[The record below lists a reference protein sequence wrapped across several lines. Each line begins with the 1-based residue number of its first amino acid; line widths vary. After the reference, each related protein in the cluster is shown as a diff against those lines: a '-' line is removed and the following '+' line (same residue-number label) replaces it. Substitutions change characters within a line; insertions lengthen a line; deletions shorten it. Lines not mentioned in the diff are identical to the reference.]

1 MVRIRG
7 DEWMIGLFNFSDQD
21 QRVWIVEMQE
31 HYRNVFTGKKTNQET
46 FTMLPH
52 EFLWLKKCETLT

>member
-1 MVRIRG
+1 
-7 DEWMIGLFNFSDQD
+7 MIGLFNFSDQD

-31 HYRNVFTGKKTNQET
+31 HYRNVFTGKKTSQET

-52 EFLWLKKCETLT
+52 EFLWLKKCETLA